1 MRKDFPYLKDSSFL
15 QQVDRMKV
23 KEQYVKI
30 TVLDFQENPIQDIQ
44 GKVISGNVSLDG
56 KSSVRRTCNL
66 TMIADEYTNDL
77 TNVNALISIN
87 KKVELQIG
95 YLNTTDRYK
104 EFNILWFP
112 LGVYVIITPNI
123 SRSNGGT
130 TISLQL
136 KDKMCLL
143 NGECGG
149 TFAASVELHTYDTL
163 DEYGDWVTQY
173 PTIYQII
180 QEVVNHYGGE
190 QLGKIIIS
198 DIDPRIKKV
207 MKWIG
212 STPLYIGV
220 EMDGGVIKYTPTT
233 NRGDLASFS
242 EDAIKTYE
250 YGMDVGYVYTDFI
263 YPSELIADTG
273 SSVCDVLDKIK
284 NTLGNYEYFYDLD
297 GNFVFQEIKNYLN
310 TTQATV
316 ELQNMQS
323 DDYIVDMSKGK
334 AVYNFEDGVLITSYA
349 NNPQYGMIKN
359 DFVVWGSREL
369 SSGEKM
375 PIRYHLAIDKKP
387 KIENTYPVY
396 FYVDPTDKIKK
407 AKVAYMYDKQTDF
420 PAIGEVGKLYYA
432 AEIKRVFR
440 WDAVAAQYRELSIEM
455 KEITTTDWRT
465 ELYLS
470 GAMTEIRATDSN
482 AYYAELAN
490 EWPKLYD
497 VEVGE
502 FYQDAAQTPSDIDYF
517 LDFIDSS
524 AAISQFSISNI
535 GRRTKAIVDDDIN
548 CLFEP
553 EIPNYILIN
562 NADENYAALV
572 AECEK
577 KGEDFIQLDENLY
590 NMITGGGSSNSAYN
604 RVRDLLYQY
613 TNYNETASI
622 SMMPVYYLEP
632 NIRITARDAESGING
647 DYMINS
653 FSLPLDIN
661 GTMTLSCTKA
671 IERF

>member
-1 MRKDFPYLKDSSFL
+1 MRKHFPYLKDSSFL
-15 QQVDRMKV
+15 QIIDRMKV

-30 TVLDFQENPIQDIQ
+30 TVLDFQENPIREIQ
-44 GKVISGNVSLDG
+44 GKVVSGSVNLDG

-66 TMIADEYTNDL
+66 TMVADEYTNDL
-77 TNVNALISIN
+77 TNVDSLISMN

-95 YLNTTDRYK
+95 YLNTTDRYR
-104 EFNILWFP
+104 EFDILWFP

-180 QEVVNHYGGE
+180 QEVVSHYGGE

-198 DIDPRIKKV
+198 DVDTRIKKV

-220 EMDGGVIKYTPTT
+220 EMGDGVIKYNPTT
-233 NRGDLASFS
+233 NRGDLADYPD
-242 EDAIKTYE
+242 DAIKTYE
-250 YGMDVGYVYTDFI
+250 YGMDVGYIYTDFI
-263 YPSELIADTG
+263 YPSELMADTG

-297 GNFVFQEIKNYLN
+297 GNFVFQEVKNYLN

-323 DDYIVDMSKGK
+323 DDYIVDMSRGK

-359 DFVVWGSREL
+359 DYVVWGSREL
-369 SSGEKM
+369 SSGEKL
-375 PIRYHLAIDKKP
+375 PIRYHLAIDSKP
-387 KIENTYPVY
+387 KIGNTYPVY
-396 FYVDPTDKIKK
+396 FYIDPTDNIKK
-407 AKVAYMYDKQTDF
+407 AKVAYMYNSQTEF

-432 AEIKRVFR
+432 ADNKLVFR
-440 WDAVAAQYRELSIEM
+440 WDAVAAQYRELALEM

-470 GAMTEIRATDSN
+470 GTMTEIRATDSN
-482 AYYAELAN
+482 PYYIELAN
-490 EWPKLYD
+490 EWPKIYD
-497 VEVGE
+497 VENGE
-502 FYQDAAQTPSDIDYF
+502 FYQDASQTPSDIDYF

-524 AAISQFSISNI
+524 AAISEFSISNV
-535 GRRTKAIVDDDIN
+535 GRRTKAIVDDAIN

-553 EIPNYILIN
+553 EIPNYILLN
-562 NADENYAALV
+562 NADENLNNLR
-572 AECEK
+572 AECER
-577 KGEDFIQLDENLY
+577 KGEDFIQLDENVY
-590 NMITGGGSSNSAYN
+590 NMLTGGGSSNSAYN
-604 RVRDLLYQY
+604 RVRELLYQH

-622 SMMPVYYLEP
+622 TMMPVYYLEP
-632 NIRITARDAESGING
+632 NIRITARDAESGISG

-661 GTMTLSCTKA
+661 GTMTLSCIKA

>member
-15 QQVDRMKV
+15 QSVDRLKV

-44 GKVISGNVSLDG
+44 GKVTSGNINLDG
-56 KSSVRRTCNL
+56 KSSVRRTANL
-66 TMIADEYTNDL
+66 SMIADEYINDL
-77 TNVNALISIN
+77 SNVEALLSMN

-104 EFNILWFP
+104 EFDILWFP
-112 LGVYVIITPNI
+112 LGVYVIITPSI

-143 NGECGG
+143 NGDCGG
-149 TFAASVELHTYDTL
+149 TFSASVELHTYDTI
-163 DEYGDWVTQY
+163 DEYGEWVTQY

-180 QEVVNHYGGE
+180 QEVVHHYGGE

-198 DIDPRIKKV
+198 DVDTRIKKV

-220 EMDGGVIKYTPTT
+220 EMGDGVVKYNPTT
-233 NRGDLASFS
+233 NREDLANYD
-242 EDAIKTYE
+242 EGAIKTYE
-250 YGMDVGYVYTDFI
+250 YGMDVGYIYTDFI
-263 YPSELIADTG
+263 YPSELVANSGET
-273 SSVCDVLDKIK
+273 VCSVLDKIK
-284 NTLGNYEYFYDLD
+284 STLGNYEYFYDLD

-316 ELQNMQS
+316 ELQNMKN
-323 DDYIVDMSKGK
+323 DDYIVDMSRGK
-334 AVYNFEDGVLITSYA
+334 AVYNFEDGVLISSYA

-359 DFVVWGSREL
+359 DFVVWGSREMA
-369 SSGEKM
+369 SGEKM
-375 PIRYHLAIDKKP
+375 PIRYHLAIDSKP
-387 KIENTYPVY
+387 RIGNTYPVY
-396 FYVDPTDKIKK
+396 FYVDPTDGLKK
-407 AKVAYMYDKQTDF
+407 AKVAFMYNTRDEF
-420 PAIGEVGKLYYA
+420 PATGEVGKLYYA
-432 AEIKRVFR
+432 ANLKLVFN
-440 WDAVAAQYRELSIEM
+440 WDAAAAQYRELSLEM

-482 AYYAELAN
+482 AYYVELAN

-497 VEVGE
+497 VENGE
-502 FYQDAAQTPSDIDYF
+502 FYQEASQTPSDIDYY

-524 AAISQFSISNI
+524 AAISQFSVSNV
-535 GRRTKAIVDDDIN
+535 GRRTKVITDDSIN

-562 NADENYAALV
+562 NTDENYDTLL
-572 AECEK
+572 AECQA

-590 NMITGGGSSNSAYN
+590 NMITGGGSFNSAYN
-604 RVRDLLYQY
+604 QVRDLLYQH

-622 SMMPVYYLEP
+622 TMMPIYYLEP
-632 NIRITARDAESGING
+632 NIRITARDAESGISG

-653 FSLPLDIN
+653 FSLPLDTS

>member
-15 QQVDRMKV
+15 QSVDRMKV

-44 GKVISGNVSLDG
+44 GKVVSGNISLDG
-56 KSSVRRTCNL
+56 KSSVRRTANL

-77 TNVNALISIN
+77 TNVNSLISIN
-87 KKVELQIG
+87 KKVELFIG
-95 YLNTTDRYK
+95 YLNTTDRYR
-104 EFNILWFP
+104 EFDILWFP
-112 LGVYVIITPNI
+112 LGVYVIITPSI

-143 NGECGG
+143 NGDCGG
-149 TFAASVELHTYDTL
+149 TFSASVELHTYDTVN
-163 DEYGDWVTQY
+163 EYGEYVTLY

-180 QEVVNHYGGE
+180 QEVVSHYGGE

-212 STPLYIGV
+212 GTPLYIGV
-220 EMDGGVIKYTPTT
+220 TMGDGVTQYKPTT
-233 NRGDLASFS
+233 NRADLADYEEES
-242 EDAIKTYE
+242 ILTYE
-250 YGMDVGYVYTDFI
+250 YGEDIGYVYTDFI
-263 YPSELIADTG
+263 YPSELVADAG
-273 SSVCDVLDKIK
+273 GSVCDILDKIK

-310 TTQATV
+310 TTQATI

-334 AVYNFEDGVLITSYA
+334 AVYSFEDGVLISSYA

-359 DFVVWGSREL
+359 DFVVWGSRE
-369 SSGEKM
+369 SASGEKM

-387 KIENTYPVY
+387 TVGNTYPVY
-396 FYVDPTDKIKK
+396 FYLDKTDNILK
-407 AKVAYMYDKQTDF
+407 AKVAFEYTTQAEL
-420 PAIGEVGKLYYA
+420 PAIGEVGRLYYVQ
-432 AEIKRVFR
+432 ELDRVFT
-440 WDAVAAQYRELSIEM
+440 WDAAALQYREIDIEL
-455 KEITTTDWRT
+455 KYVTTKDWRT

-470 GAMTEIRATDSN
+470 GAMTEIKATDSN
-482 AYYAELAN
+482 FYYPELAN

-497 VEVGE
+497 VQNGE
-502 FYQDAAQTPSDIDYF
+502 FYQEASKTPSDIDYY

-524 AAISQFSISNI
+524 AAISQFSVSNI

-553 EIPNYILIN
+553 DIPNYILLN
-562 NADENYAALV
+562 NADENLAALRE
-572 AECEK
+572 ECMK
-577 KGEDFIQLDENLY
+577 KGEDFIQLDESIY
-590 NMITGGGSSNSAYN
+590 NMITGGGSANSAYN
-604 RVRDLLYQY
+604 RVREMLYQY

-622 SMMPVYYLEP
+622 TMMPVYYLEP
-632 NIRITARDAESGING
+632 NIRITARDAESGISG

-653 FSLPLDIN
+653 FSLPLDIS

>member
-173 PTIYQII
+173 PTIHQII

-387 KIENTYPVY
+387 KIGNTYPVY
-396 FYVDPTDKIKK
+396 FYVDPMDKIKK
-407 AKVAYMYDKQTDF
+407 AKVAYMYNKQADF

-440 WDAVAAQYRELSIEM
+440 WDTVAAQYRELSIEM

-497 VEVGE
+497 VEAGE

>member
-15 QQVDRMKV
+15 QSVDRLKV

-44 GKVISGNVSLDG
+44 GKVTSGNINLDG
-56 KSSVRRTCNL
+56 KSSVRRTANL
-66 TMIADEYTNDL
+66 SMIADEYINDL
-77 TNVNALISIN
+77 SNVEALLSMN

-104 EFNILWFP
+104 EFDILWFP
-112 LGVYVIITPNI
+112 LGVYVIITPSI

-143 NGECGG
+143 NGDCGG
-149 TFAASVELHTYDTL
+149 TFSASVELHTYDTI
-163 DEYGDWVTQY
+163 DEYGEWITQY

-180 QEVVNHYGGE
+180 QEVVHHYGGE

-198 DIDPRIKKV
+198 DVDTRIKKV

-220 EMDGGVIKYTPTT
+220 EMGDGVVKYNPTT
-233 NRGDLASFS
+233 NREDLANYD
-242 EDAIKTYE
+242 EGAIKTYE
-250 YGMDVGYVYTDFI
+250 YGMDVGYIYTDFI
-263 YPSELIADTG
+263 YPSELVANSGET
-273 SSVCDVLDKIK
+273 VCSVLDKIK
-284 NTLGNYEYFYDLD
+284 STLGNYEYFYDLD

-316 ELQNMQS
+316 ELQNMKN
-323 DDYIVDMSKGK
+323 DDYIVDMSRGK
-334 AVYNFEDGVLITSYA
+334 AVYNFEDGVLISSYA

-359 DFVVWGSREL
+359 DFVVWGSREMA
-369 SSGEKM
+369 SGEKM
-375 PIRYHLAIDKKP
+375 PIRYHLAIDNKP
-387 KIENTYPVY
+387 RIGNTYPVY
-396 FYVDPTDKIKK
+396 FYVDPTDGLKK
-407 AKVAYMYDKQTDF
+407 AKVAFMYNTRDEF
-420 PAIGEVGKLYYA
+420 PATGEVGKLYYA
-432 AEIKRVFR
+432 ANLKLVFS
-440 WDAVAAQYRELSIEM
+440 WDAAAAQYRELSLEM

-482 AYYAELAN
+482 AYYVELAN

-497 VEVGE
+497 VENGE
-502 FYQDAAQTPSDIDYF
+502 FYQEASQTPSDIDYY

-524 AAISQFSISNI
+524 AAISQFSVSNV
-535 GRRTKAIVDDDIN
+535 GRRTKVITDDSIN

-562 NADENYAALV
+562 NTDENYDTLL
-572 AECEK
+572 AECQA

-590 NMITGGGSSNSAYN
+590 NMITGGGSFNSAYN
-604 RVRDLLYQY
+604 MVRDLLYQH

-622 SMMPVYYLEP
+622 TMMPVYYLEP
-632 NIRITARDAESGING
+632 NIRITARDAESGISG

-653 FSLPLDIN
+653 FSLPLDTS